1 MRRFLAP
8 ILLLILLFPTL
19 ALGETVK
26 FEDLVYREGLFYKKS
41 SDVPFTG
48 KVTGKSQGTIKNGKF
63 DGPWD
68 RYHDN
73 GKLKEKGTY
82 RNGKEEG
89 PWVRYHKNG
98 QLSDKGT
105 YKYGEKDGPWV
116 RYYDNGQLHFKG
128 TWKDRNPDGP
138 WVSYN
143 KDGTVNE
150 KWTGTFKNGV
160 KISD

>member
-1 MRRFLAP
+1 MRHILASVFLVV
-8 ILLLILLFPTL
+8 LLFPSL
-19 ALGETVK
+19 ALGGEVK
-26 FEDLVYREGLFYKKS
+26 WKDLVYREGLFYKKS

-98 QLSDKGT
+98 QLWDKGS
-105 YKYGEKDGPWV
+105 YKDGKEEGPWV
-116 RYYDNGQLHFKG
+116 RYHENGRLWWIV
-128 TWKDRNPDGP
+128 TYKDGELDGR

-143 KDGTVNE
+143 KDGTMN
-150 KWTGTFKNGV
+150 KIYSGTWEDGV
-160 KISD
+160 RVYD

>member
-1 MRRFLAP
+1 MRHILTSVFLVV
-8 ILLLILLFPTL
+8 LLFPTL
-19 ALGETVK
+19 ALGGEVK
-26 FEDLVYREGLFYKKS
+26 WKDLVYREGLFYKKS
-41 SDVPFTG
+41 SDVPFKG

-73 GKLKEKGTY
+73 GKLKEKGIY